1 MKKIQYSVSLMGK
14 PGREEDPKKA
24 YGTIQLT
31 GVVRLSELSK
41 HISEHNSVFSQGTIV
56 GILTELSACIRE
68 LLLQGYKID
77 LGDLGTLTP
86 TIKSKG
92 AGDLK
97 SFTAQNIL
105 DLRVNFAKG
114 SALLNLR
121 RDAQFEQTTTR
132 AAQAAALEAQKEGQT
147 SADWT
152 PKTDE
157 EGEGDGN
164 DEP

>member
-1 MKKIQYSVSLMGK
+1 MKKIQYSVSLMGN
-14 PGREEDPKKA
+14 PGHEDDPKKA

-31 GVVRLSELSK
+31 
-41 HISEHNSVFSQGTIV
+41 II
-56 GILTELSACIRE
+56 GILTELSSCIRE

-86 TIKSKG
+86 TIKTKG
-92 AGDLK
+92 AVDLK

-105 DLRVNFAKG
+105 DLRVNFSKG
-114 SALLNLR
+114 GALLNLR
-121 RDAQFEQTTTR
+121 RDAEFEQTVTR

-147 SADWT
+147 CADWT

-157 EGEGDGN
+157 DGEEV
-164 DEP
+164 EP